1 MNQVS
6 PYQQPGIVRICCV
19 SHLESETVSRERER
33 EREEGGERE
42 RWEKFTAA
50 NKERQFYLDLKMNH
64 NN

>member
-33 EREEGGERE
+33 EGGRRGERE
-42 RWEKFTAA
+42 MGKVHSSKQGKAVLFGFKNEP
-50 NKERQFYLDLKMNH
+50 
-64 NN
+64 